1 MKNSDI
7 TLTCHDLEVKLKP
20 IIKGGIME
28 EKYLVKLKEIFR
40 FIDKHYEDD
49 NPVII
54 TIWKFT
60 KDLIEA
66 IENEKV

>member
-1 MKNSDI
+1 
-7 TLTCHDLEVKLKP
+7 
-20 IIKGGIME
+20 ME